1 MTTSKSHNLQSKL
14 LFPFIAPPNG
24 GKGTQ
29 TQILSE
35 RYNLPTFDMGST
47 FRAIM
52 REGKDPAL
60 KAELESYMN
69 NGKLVPINTVVKVFQ
84 KGFEDLAA
92 QHPQSK
98 GFILDGF
105 PRNREQADA
114 LLALCDVWNANLGK
128 AVYLNVRLDVVKARA
143 TGRRFCSENARHVYN
158 VNDERL
164 APKQVKRN
172 PDGSLVTDA
181 EGREIWLCDHD
192 QAELIIRADDEP
204 QTVEKRLAEYQK
216 ETNPLIAHFQE
227 KGLLAEIDGEQ
238 APEKVTQA
246 IESLIQ
252 PILGLSAAS

>member
-1 MTTSKSHNLQSKL
+1 MSTQNNPLANKL
-14 LFPFIAPPNG
+14 LFPFVAPPNG

-52 REGKDPAL
+52 KEGKDPEL

-84 KGFEDLAA
+84 KGFESLAA
-92 QHPQSK
+92 QHPDAR

-105 PRNREQADA
+105 PRNNEQADA
-114 LLALCDVWNANLGK
+114 LLALCGQWNAQLSK
-128 AVYLNVRLDVVKARA
+128 AIYLNVSLDVVKARA

-158 VNDERL
+158 VNDACL
-164 APKQVKRN
+164 APKQTKQN
-172 PDGSLVTDA
+172 ADGSIAVDA
-181 EGREIWLCDHD
+181 HQRKIWLCDLD
-192 QAELIIRADDEP
+192 QADLIIRADDEP
-204 QTVEKRLAEYQK
+204 HTVEKRLAEYQK
-216 ETNPLIAHFQE
+216 ETDPLINHLRE
-227 KGLLAEIDGEQ
+227 KGLLAEINGEQ

-246 IESLIQ
+246 IEALIQ

>member
-1 MTTSKSHNLQSKL
+1 MNTSHTPLANKL
-14 LFPFIAPPNG
+14 LFPFVAPPNG

-35 RYNLPTFDMGST
+35 RYHLPTFDMGST

-52 REGKDPAL
+52 KEGKDPEL

-69 NGKLVPINTVVKVFQ
+69 NGKLVPISTVVRVFQ

-92 QHPQSK
+92 QHPDAR

-114 LLALCDVWNANLGK
+114 LMKLCQGWEAQLSQ
-128 AVYLNVRLDVVKARA
+128 AIYLNVGLDVVKTRA
-143 TGRRFCSENARHVYN
+143 TGRRFCSQNARHVYN

-164 APKQVKRN
+164 APKQAQKTPEGV
-172 PDGSLVTDA
+172 DA
-181 EGREIWLCDHD
+181 SDSQGRKVWLCDQD
-192 QAELIIRADDEP
+192 QAELIIRPDDEP
-204 QTVEKRLAEYQK
+204 ATVEKRLAEYKK
-216 ETNPLIAHFQE
+216 ETDPLIAHLKE
-227 KGLLAEIDGEQ
+227 KGLLAEINGEQ
-238 APEKVTQA
+238 APEKVTQT

-252 PILGLSAAS
+252 PILGLSATS